1 MRLAGLLDHSM
12 NTYYSPGAVD
22 TMKFGRAYADRFYAW
37 KNRGPQWEALLTA
50 YSKQLEMDAVK
61 ETAEQ
66 VSEDTLTE
74 VEEAA

>member
-1 MRLAGLLDHSM
+1 MGSEMCIR
-12 NTYYSPGAVD
+12 
-22 TMKFGRAYADRFYAW
+22 DRFYAW